1 MKDRYF
7 IYGNRES
14 THLKKKDARLAAVIE
29 RIGHIER
36 TVDDDLF
43 SSVLH
48 HIVGQQISAKA
59 QQTVWARF
67 QNLCGR
73 IEPVQI
79 SSLKAEDIQSCGMS
93 LRKAGYIL
101 DFAHKV
107 TDGSFDLAKVEAA
120 DDGEA
125 IALLSS
131 LKGIGR
137 WTAEMILLFC
147 LERQDILSYDDL
159 AIQRGL
165 RMIYRHKKIDKK
177 LFERYRRRFSPY
189 GSIASL
195 YIWAVSGGAVP
206 ELFDPAVPAE
216 RRKERNEDLSMSTYF
231 YNSPLGVL
239 TLSAGEGFLVQL
251 SFGRCGSGKNE
262 VLPAD
267 KKAISSACRWLDIYF
282 SGGRPDF
289 LPPLRLSGTPF
300 RRSVWELLKKIPY
313 GETTAYGDIAA
324 QIARQRGRER
334 MSAQAVG
341 GAVGA
346 NPIAIIVPCHRV
358 IGKDGGLT
366 GYAGGLDKK
375 IALLKIEGHDIKKFS
390 LPK

>member
-1 MKDRYF
+1 M
-7 IYGNRES
+7 YGDEEKNY
-14 THLKKKDARLAAVIE
+14 LKKKDARMAAVIE

-36 TVDDDLF
+36 TADDDLF
-43 SSVLH
+43 SAVLH

-59 QQTVWARF
+59 QQTVWSRF

-73 IEPVQI
+73 IEPAQI
-79 SSLKAEDIQSCGMS
+79 ASLKAEDIQSCGIS
-93 LRKAGYIL
+93 LRKAEYIL
-101 DFAHKV
+101 DFARKII
-107 TDGSFDLAKVEAA
+107 DGSFDLAKVEAA
-120 DDGEA
+120 DDEEV
-125 IALLSS
+125 IELLSS

-147 LERQDILSYDDL
+147 LQRQDIFSYDDL

-177 LFERYRRRFSPY
+177 LFDRYRRRFSPY
-189 GSIASL
+189 GSIASF
-195 YIWAVSGGAVP
+195 YIWAVSGGALP
-206 ELFDPAVPAE
+206 ELSDPAVPDKEKKDKSAE
-216 RRKERNEDLSMSTYF
+216 LSRSMYF
-231 YNSPLGVL
+231 YDSPLGVL
-239 TLSAGEGFLVQL
+239 TLSAQNGFLVQL
-251 SFGRCGSGKNE
+251 SFGGSGKNE
-262 VLPAD
+262 ILPSD

-289 LPPLRLSGTPF
+289 LPPMHLEGTPF
-300 RRSVWELLKKIPY
+300 RRAVWKLLQQIPY
-313 GETTAYGDIAA
+313 GRTASYGDIAR
-324 QIARQRGRER
+324 QIAAQQGRTK

-346 NPIAIIVPCHRV
+346 NPIAIIVSCHRV
-358 IGKDGGLT
+358 IGKNGSLT

-375 IALLKIEGHDIKKFS
+375 IALLKIEGHDMKKFS

>member
-1 MKDRYF
+1 MNKYF
-7 IYGNRES
+7 SYGDKE
-14 THLKKKDARLAAVIE
+14 TAYLKKKDAKLAAVIE
-29 RIGHIER
+29 RIGYIKR
-36 TVDDDLF
+36 TVDDNLF

-59 QQTVWARF
+59 QQTVWSRF
-67 QNLCGR
+67 KNLCGR
-73 IEPVQI
+73 IEPAQI
-79 SSLKAEDIQSCGMS
+79 SSLKAEAIQSCGMS
-93 LRKAGYIL
+93 RRKAGYIL
-101 DFAHKV
+101 DFAQKV
-107 TDGSFDLAKVEAA
+107 SDGSFDLAKVEAA
-120 DDGEA
+120 DDEEA
-125 IALLSS
+125 IELLSS

-147 LERQDILSYDDL
+147 LQRQNVLSYDDL

-177 LFERYRRRFSPY
+177 LFERYRRHFSPY

-206 ELFDPAVPAE
+206 ELTDPAVSSPNVKCSKNDE
-216 RRKERNEDLSMSTYF
+216 HISVYF
-231 YNSPLGVL
+231 YNSPVGVL
-239 TLSAGEGFLVQL
+239 KLSAKNGFLMKL
-251 SFGRCGSGKNE
+251 SFSDDTGGPNRVAIE
-262 VLPAD
+262 D
-267 KKAISSACRWLDIYF
+267 KDAVSAACRWLDIYF

-289 LPPLRLSGTPF
+289 LPPMHLGGTAF
-300 RRSVWELLKKIPY
+300 RMAVWKLLQHIPY
-313 GETTAYGDIAA
+313 GKTTSYSDIAA
-324 QIARQRGRER
+324 QIAVQQGRAK

-358 IGKDGGLT
+358 IGKSGSLT

-375 IALLKIEGHDIKKFS
+375 IALLKIEGRDIEKFS